1 MAGTVNPASLTQPP
15 LGRKLSLTRVPD
27 RSSFARVCKLNN
39 QIHRCL
45 ARFSKSVLTLGLKLL
60 HSGPIVAKENSKFL
74 FVKSIDLNSAIRKL
88 WQIEEVLLQYM
99 VTSYDFGHRL
109 IRLSYKIRKLF

>member
-60 HSGPIVAKENSKFL
+60 HSGPIVAKENLKFQIPFCKINRFKQCYSKVMTNLRGFAS
-74 FVKSIDLNSAIRKL
+74 VYGDII
-88 WQIEEVLLQYM
+88 
-99 VTSYDFGHRL
+99 
-109 IRLSYKIRKLF
+109 

>member
-1 MAGTVNPASLTQPP
+1 MAGTVNPASLTQPVSDRFLTP

-88 WQIEEVLLQYM
+88 
-99 VTSYDFGHRL
+99 
-109 IRLSYKIRKLF
+109 